1 MFPRSPPPPAP
12 PPPHGGSVSV
22 SISGPA
28 EVTEGE
34 SNTWT
39 ATANGATGGYAYVWY
54 RSDQGAPMTYV
65 GSNPTYA
72 ASFGECGTTS
82 TLRVVVEA
90 GSGSTAASEFLIAVA
105 CELEL

>member
-1 MFPRSPPPPAP
+1 M
-12 PPPHGGSVSV
+12 SV

-39 ATANGATGGYAYVWY
+39 ATANGGTGGYAYVWY

-72 ASFGECGTTS
+72 ASFGECGGMTN

-90 GSGSTAASEFLIAVA
+90 GSGSTAASEFLITVA
-105 CELEL
+105 CELEW